1 MPIRPRRRGLTLYVQ
16 GADGDEPTPI
26 PGWAISLVSLLLLLS
41 VLGLSVFG
49 AYHYLRAQRLAA
61 QVDTLQPDPRTR
73 ELQRAILDQQG
84 RIHSLEDDYQAL
96 TRQVAE
102 HQTRLESQVE
112 QVFQSLR
119 DLDHLADEVRDYLAS
134 PQATPAAAPVN
145 PAATPQSLRPPTND
159 ALYLTRQGGGTVLR
173 PQDTAF
179 PAIDPDPTNVA
190 LRLNLVR
197 AQITLRR
204 AMLQALAAD
213 LAARRAADAAA
224 RAQASAEAEAAR
236 AQAEAARQAAEAAA
250 RAKAAAE
257 AEVARAAA
265 EAAARRTRS
274 ADPTLAQLDGEVEGI
289 IARLRNG
296 EPVAL
301 QPRQLLSVPLPQD
314 GPGAPHAWP
323 LKGEIT
329 SPFGY
334 RTFRGELDWHT
345 GLDLAVDLG
354 TPVHATQAGVVV
366 YAGWQAGYGWCVEV
380 GHGDGYSTL
389 YAHLS
394 QIQVDVGDRVAADAL
409 LALSGSSG
417 NSTGPHLHYEVRLNG
432 KAVNPTPYLP

>member
-26 PGWAISLVSLLLLLS
+26 PGWAVSLISLLLLLS

-49 AYHYLRAQRLAA
+49 AYYYLRAQRLAA
-61 QVDTLQPDPRTR
+61 QVDTRLPDPRTR

-84 RIHSLEDDYQAL
+84 RVRSLEDDYQAL

-134 PQATPAAAPVN
+134 PQATPAAPAPPV
-145 PAATPQSLRPPTND
+145 ATPQSLRLPTND
-159 ALYLTRQGGGTVLR
+159 SLYLTRQGGGIVLG

-179 PAIDPDPTNVA
+179 PAIDPDPTNLA
-190 LRLNLVR
+190 LRLNLAR
-197 AQITLRR
+197 AQISLRR
-204 AMLQALAAD
+204 ATLQALEAD
-213 LAARRAADAAA
+213 LQARRAAEAAA
-224 RAQASAEAEAAR
+224 RAQAQAEAEAAR
-236 AQAEAARQAAEAAA
+236 AAAEAARQAAEAAA
-250 RAKAAAE
+250 RAKAEAE

-274 ADPTLAQLDGEVEGI
+274 ADPALAQLDGEVEGI
-289 IARLRNG
+289 IAHLRNG

-301 QPRQLLSVPLPQD
+301 QPRQLLSVPLPQE
-314 GPGAPHAWP
+314 GPGAPRAWP
-323 LKGEIT
+323 LKGEVT

-354 TPVHATQAGVVV
+354 TPVHVTQAGVVV

-394 QIQVDVGDRVAADAL
+394 QIKVDVGDRVAADAI

>member
-1 MPIRPRRRGLTLYVQ
+1 MTLYVQ
-16 GADGDEPTPI
+16 AADGDEPTPV
-26 PGWAISLVSLLLLLS
+26 PGWAVSLVSLLVLLS
-41 VLGLSVFG
+41 LLGLSVFG

-61 QVDTLQPDPRTR
+61 QVDTRQPDPRTR

-84 RIHSLEDDYQAL
+84 RVHSLEDDYQAL

-102 HQTRLESQVE
+102 HQTRLEGQVE
-112 QVFQSLR
+112 QLFQSLR
-119 DLDHLADEVRDYLAS
+119 ELDHLADEVRDYLAS
-134 PQATPAAAPVN
+134 PQAAPAPAPAAP
-145 PAATPQSLRPPTND
+145 PATPQSLRPAADTVF
-159 ALYLTRQGGGTVLR
+159 LTRQGGGTVLG
-173 PQDTAF
+173 PQDIAF
-179 PAIDPDPTNVA
+179 PAIDPDPTNLA
-190 LRLNLVR
+190 LRLNVAR
-197 AQITLRR
+197 AQLSLRR
-204 AMLQALAAD
+204 ATLQALEAE
-213 LAARRAADAAA
+213 LQARRAAEAAA
-224 RAQASAEAEAAR
+224 RAQAEAEAEAAR
-236 AQAEAARQAAEAAA
+236 AAAEAARQAAEAAA
-250 RAKAAAE
+250 RARAE
-257 AEVARAAA
+257 AEAELARAAA

-314 GPGAPHAWP
+314 GPGAPGAWP
-323 LKGEIT
+323 LRGETT

-380 GHGDGYSTL
+380 GHGGGYSTL

-394 QIQVDVGDRVAADAL
+394 QIKVDVGDGVAANDV

-432 KAVNPTPYLP
+432 KAVNPSPYLP